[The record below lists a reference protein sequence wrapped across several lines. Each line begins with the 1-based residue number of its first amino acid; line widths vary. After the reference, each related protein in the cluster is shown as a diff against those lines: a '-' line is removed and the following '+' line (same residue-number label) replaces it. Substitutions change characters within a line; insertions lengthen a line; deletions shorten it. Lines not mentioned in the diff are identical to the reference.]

1 MRNLE
6 ILIKIDSL
14 DRIFGDKNE
23 HKIFSYLD

>member
-14 DRIFGDKNE
+14 DRIFSDKNE